1 MWSISHTGKQVTTDV
16 RQLVPGHTAHVC
28 QRQSWPWLY
37 ILAST
42 PVSSLL
48 LISCLQEWTSAPD
61 SVHDQCL
68 GLTFKVLLNVAPCNP
83 SLSSHAP
90 PTSLGTLYFRWASL
104 SPCFVPLKCHHLHMQ
119 NPLFPTP
126 SVFPPTLQLSTQTPL
141 FPPHLLWLFHSH
153 PPSFSHLLSHISYRV
168 AVNYTFLVYVMVS
181 FLCQFHWATGYSN
194 SWLNIISGCVDTTS
208 ECSSDDV
215 SRRDQCLN

>member
-1 MWSISHTGKQVTTDV
+1 MSPTLMWSISHTGKQVTTDV
-16 RQLVPGHTAHVC
+16 RQLVPGHTVHVC

-68 GLTFKVLLNVAPCNP
+68 GLTFNVLLNVAPCNS

-104 SPCFVPLKCHHLHMQ
+104 SLFCAPQVLSSSHAKFSIPYPVS
-119 NPLFPTP
+119 FPTHSSTFYSNPTFP
-126 SVFPPTLQLSTQTPL
+126 STPL
-141 FPPHLLWLFHSH
+141 VTIPLAP
-153 PPSFSHLLSHISYRV
+153 
-168 AVNYTFLVYVMVS
+168 TFL
-181 FLCQFHWATGYSN
+181 F
-194 SWLNIISGCVDTTS
+194 
-208 ECSSDDV
+208 SSPITY
-215 SRRDQCLN
+215 